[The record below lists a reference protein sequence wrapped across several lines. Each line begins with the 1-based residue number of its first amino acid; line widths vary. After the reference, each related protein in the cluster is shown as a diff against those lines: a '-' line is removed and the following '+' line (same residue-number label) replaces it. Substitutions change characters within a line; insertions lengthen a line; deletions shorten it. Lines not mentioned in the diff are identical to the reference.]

1 LKIIV
6 ESFYA
11 HGENSSSSVRVRPL
25 AGQGFST
32 EMRVEC
38 SKAMRSAFP
47 IGQKFCIYVQLKKML
62 NGPDHL
68 YSSYRDPWNP
78 VDDQEA
84 AKFIATTFRIKG

>member
-1 LKIIV
+1 MKIIV

-32 EMRVEC
+32 KMRVEC

-47 IGQKFCIYVQLKKML
+47 VGQKFCIYVQVKKML
-62 NGPDHL
+62 GGPDHL
-68 YSSYRDPWNP
+68 YSSYRDSWNP
-78 VDDQEA
+78 VNDHEA
-84 AKFIATTFRIKG
+84 LEFIAKTFGKKC